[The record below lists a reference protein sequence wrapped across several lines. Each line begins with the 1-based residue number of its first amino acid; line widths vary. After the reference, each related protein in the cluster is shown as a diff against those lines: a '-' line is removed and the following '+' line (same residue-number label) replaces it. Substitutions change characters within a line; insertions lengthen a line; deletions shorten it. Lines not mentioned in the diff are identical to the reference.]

1 MIKSK
6 KYWDELLEKS
16 KNEKLEP
23 LEVVPLHE
31 QEKEGKILDE
41 ESRWMLA
48 KQKII
53 NGGKHND

>member
-1 MIKSK
+1 MIRSK

-48 KQKII
+48 KQKIM

>member
-48 KQKII
+48 KQKIM

>member
-1 MIKSK
+1 MIMSK

-48 KQKII
+48 KQKIL
-53 NGGKHND
+53 NGGK

>member
-1 MIKSK
+1 MIRSK
-6 KYWDELLEKS
+6 KYWDDLLQNS
-16 KNEKLEP
+16 KDEKLEP
-23 LEVVPLHE
+23 LEVIPLHE

-48 KQKII
+48 KQKIM